1 MNPHEIGCFIARCR
15 TAKAL
20 TQAQLAQQ
28 LGVSDKTISPWE
40 RGKTMPDLSL
50 YEALC
55 EALDVQISELL
66 YAKKMTDEDKQKQGE
81 RSAFYLLKTKAQF
94 ETLEIFTEVLI
105 VIGIIISIT
114 FTKVLADTQIEML
127 ITMACGFFVW
137 GFGIM
142 LRIKIRKAMKEM
154 ES

>member
-1 MNPHEIGCFIARCR
+1 
-15 TAKAL
+15 
-20 TQAQLAQQ
+20 
-28 LGVSDKTISPWE
+28 
-40 RGKTMPDLSL
+40 MPDLSL